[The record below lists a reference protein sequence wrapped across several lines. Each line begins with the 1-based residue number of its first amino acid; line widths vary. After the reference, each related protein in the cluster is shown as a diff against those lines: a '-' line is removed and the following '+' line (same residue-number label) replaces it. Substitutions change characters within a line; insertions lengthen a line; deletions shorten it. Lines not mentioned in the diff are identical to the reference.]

1 MFLYSIPVKRS
12 SICSH
17 KTCNFLY
24 QPDQSNETHTN
35 ETHTNE
41 THTNETHTN
50 ETHTNENAYLQTITW
65 VPAFTICFC
74 GKCVHF
80 VRIRLSSSQ
89 QTLIILIN
97 PLIVRHQYRRRYLH
111 TYCWIL
117 ILLSLLR
124 KEFVF
129 EHFPVRPNENRFNPS
144 TCRHTKYWGT
154 SGSVC
159 VFHYFAFLWL
169 TTLSDQFWFLFH
181 FIQPKMQNY

>member
-1 MFLYSIPVKRS
+1 MYSTPVKRS
-12 SICSH
+12 LYSQQSVWSH

-24 QPDQSNETHTN
+24 QPDQSNGTHTN
-35 ETHTNE
+35 D
-41 THTNETHTN
+41 
-50 ETHTNENAYLQTITW
+50 NAYLQTITW

-74 GKCVHF
+74 GKCDHF

-97 PLIVRHQYRRRYLH
+97 PLVVRNQYRRRYLH
-111 TYCWIL
+111 TYCWVL

-144 TCRHTKYWGT
+144 ICRHTKYWGT

-169 TTLSDQFWFLFH
+169 TTLCDQFWFLFH